1 MMYNIKRRI
10 IKKKWFR
17 IILLIL
23 FTVTLVRIKAQDVS
37 SIRNFQVD
45 RGITIFK
52 LNTIPDN
59 NKYIDIDKDGDTDL
73 LYAVLSDG
81 RLCLWI
87 DDDDDMRQNDMQG
100 DLDADC
106 LLIDINRDGHYGAEY
121 DLIIDYIDEDEDGK
135 ADIQIIVDNGRKDF
149 HGKWTSHFL
158 VFFDDDNDGIFS
170 YIDWEHLKFEGW
182 DHSGQSN
189 FFADYHG
196 KSTMLKVHITTSDI
210 ENLNYNWEN
219 PFLWYDEDN
228 DGRSEMAI
236 RVIDEPKEVKIDSF
250 NPYSWKFSQYAT
262 LVQQTWDLD
271 NDNSVGNEL
280 DFDMSLQFK
289 GTGFEYSDQIYR
301 IKNNK
306 VLGKTDHFFF
316 DARWRHL
323 SYFVF
328 PDHENVQKLTHGRG
342 LWQQCWFVFDEDD
355 DCQRWERVE
364 FYQPLDP
371 FKVGAGN
378 GGLDNNPQADVSGD
392 RGEWD
397 QDCSGKGQLYISPMD
412 GKIHLFGAEK
422 GYWRI
427 DQHATYYQGW
437 QGWRGPNLQPEDFS
451 KTEPTKYA
459 TVYYEDTDGN
469 GFFDKMNLDFDGDF
483 VFEDEILL
491 TNLEI
496 SDASILYSTSKMA
509 YSDMYKLFDKVADDM
524 WSNAKN
530 ALEVANKYG
539 LNTEWYAI
547 FLSPKS
553 THEKYHNGYW
563 LSYYL
568 YKDMLDFATW
578 KKDTLLTKNIMRHYF
593 SSDWCKLK

>member
-1 MMYNIKRRI
+1 MFNIKRRI
-10 IKKKWFR
+10 IKKNWFR
-17 IILLIL
+17 VILLIL

-37 SIRNFQVD
+37 SIRNFQID

-342 LWQQCWFVFDEDD
+342 LWQQCWMVFDEDD

-378 GGLDNNPQADVSGD
+378 GGIDNNPQADVSGD

-563 LSYYL
+563 LS
-568 YKDMLDFATW
+568 
-578 KKDTLLTKNIMRHYF
+578 
-593 SSDWCKLK
+593 